1 MDFAFLQQPM
11 WYVALAFALFGAL
24 ARAMALY
31 RMAKKERA
39 GQKVTN
45 NPLAFMALV
54 PGTLAVLYAFFWKG
68 TKEPDFGAGVT
79 MIAVCFVFYIL
90 ALVVI
95 KRKLNT

>member
-1 MDFAFLQQPM
+1 MDFAFLQVPL

-39 GQKVTN
+39 GQPVTN

-54 PGTLAVLYAFFWKG
+54 PGTLAVLYALFWRKDG
-68 TKEPDFGAGVT
+68 PDFASGVT
-79 MIAVCFVFYIL
+79 MIAICFVFYIA
-90 ALVVI
+90 ALMII
-95 KRKLNT
+95 KRKLNA